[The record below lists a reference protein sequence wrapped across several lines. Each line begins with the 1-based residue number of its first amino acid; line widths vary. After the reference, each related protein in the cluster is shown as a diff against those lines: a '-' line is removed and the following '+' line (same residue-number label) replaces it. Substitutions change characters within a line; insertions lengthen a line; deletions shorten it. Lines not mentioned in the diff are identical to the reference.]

1 MSSIKEFYPRVFNR
15 AYHCVCHVTDS
26 YCATEME
33 YYCNSVIHPFV
44 SYLNLRVNYVY
55 VFLCAYAHVSMV
67 CIYTHDK
74 ARGHCQMSSSITIY
88 LNSWNGVSYWTW
100 SSLIRLDQLGQW
112 DPRICLTL
120 PPHPSTVPGFY
131 MVAGAWTWV
140 LVLKWW
146 ALY

>member
-1 MSSIKEFYPRVFNR
+1 MSTSLSLRLRSFQFFLLFESESVPTWRLSCECVYLCISATVSSIKEFYPRVFNR

-88 LNSWNGVSYWTW
+88 LNS
-100 SSLIRLDQLGQW
+100 
-112 DPRICLTL
+112 
-120 PPHPSTVPGFY
+120 
-131 MVAGAWTWV
+131 
-140 LVLKWW
+140 
-146 ALY
+146 